1 MKNTTLFTNLTLIDG
16 IADTPMQNAVL
27 LVENDK
33 IAFAG
38 NQHPP
43 KVPQDIPTIDCSG
56 SFVIPGLIDCHIHC
70 DLHGFA
76 DTFKENLVEDKIR
89 TLRTAKE
96 MNDISLWFSA
106 SSSIISLSL
115 ISLSLLSRLFLISS
129 FTPIASTNTNTE
141 YSLI

>member
-16 IADTPMQNAVL
+16 IADTPMENAAL

-38 NQHPP
+38 NLHQS
-43 KVPQDIPTIDCSG
+43 KVPQDIPAIDCSG

-76 DTFKENLVEDKIR
+76 DTFKENLVEDKVVY
-89 TLRTAKE
+89 K
-96 MNDISLWFSA
+96 NDVLGITVLLTKDINRHCINIDTGLVCA
-106 SSSIISLSL
+106 SL
-115 ISLSLLSRLFLISS
+115 IL
-129 FTPIASTNTNTE
+129 
-141 YSLI
+141 